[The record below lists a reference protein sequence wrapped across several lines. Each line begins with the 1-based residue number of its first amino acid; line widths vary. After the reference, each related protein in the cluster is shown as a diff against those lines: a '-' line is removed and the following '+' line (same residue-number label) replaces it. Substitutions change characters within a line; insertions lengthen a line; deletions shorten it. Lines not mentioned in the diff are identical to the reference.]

1 MLATLTDRHFS
12 DPGWILERKL
22 DGERCLAFRL
32 GNAVPDRARRTGV
45 AVFYYFGTGSSATLD
60 SWGLR
65 GDKRPRDVVRER
77 PDWRLSGSAGS
88 IDLRGGAV
96 R

>member
-12 DPGWILERKL
+12 DPGWIFERKL

-45 AVFYYFGTGSSATLD
+45 ARLLLLRDGQLRHPRFLGSQGRQAAS
-60 SWGLR
+60 GR
-65 GDKRPRDVVRER
+65 GQGAA
-77 PDWRLSGSAGS
+77 RLAALGF
-88 IDLRGGAV
+88 RW
-96 R
+96 